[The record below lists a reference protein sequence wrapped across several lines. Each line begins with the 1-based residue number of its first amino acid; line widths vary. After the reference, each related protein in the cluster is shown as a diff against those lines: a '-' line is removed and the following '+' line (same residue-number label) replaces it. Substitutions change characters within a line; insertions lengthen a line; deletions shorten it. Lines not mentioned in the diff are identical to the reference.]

1 MPIKNSFYLQFFN
14 ILLVAMTTVSCS
26 ANIVPNKVTSDIVPN
41 SPLRIAFMPD
51 VHFHDIYAEFNDG
64 SFQGLANKVS
74 GKNATIRTL
83 SAELHSTR
91 LFNENY
97 FALLA
102 ALDDVVARGI
112 TLVALPGD
120 FSDDGQQIHIRGLSK
135 ILTHYQQQYG
145 IQFFAAPGNHD
156 PVRPFSHPAGKAD
169 YLGEGG
175 QPQRI
180 FSKGAK
186 ECQGYNTA
194 STTIERN
201 NQALNT
207 ICSEEVKA
215 LGYEGIMRQ
224 LAPHGFYPKENYRYW
239 ESPYSHYTTK
249 TYDYKTALA
258 EADFSQR
265 QYQVC
270 NQGSGGAFKQADY
283 KHCMQ
288 VPDSSYLVE
297 PVAGLWLLAIDA
309 NVYIPKA
316 EGFDLNNA
324 HNENNVSGSGNAGY
338 NKMFSHKTHV
348 MKWVADVVKRAEQ
361 SGKTLIAFS
370 YFPMSEF
377 YNGQSNLIGDYF
389 GEDNFQLARRPQDQV
404 SQKLAA
410 TGVKVHVGGHMHIN
424 DTGFTRGLDGQFLV
438 NIQAPSIAA
447 YVPAYK
453 VLTITANNN
462 IDVQTMVLNDVPRFD
477 ELFEHYQQE
486 HDTLKKSGSPKLWD
500 QAILSAKSYREFT
513 YWHIRE
519 LTRQRFVPREWPQD
533 MRDLMLSFSGQDASA
548 KAFALASAGLTLADF
563 SKWNGLDL
571 AVYFYRLRNPGQLA
585 LHDIQASR

>member
-1 MPIKNSFYLQFFN
+1 
-14 ILLVAMTTVSCS
+14 V
-26 ANIVPNKVTSDIVPN
+26 
-41 SPLRIAFMPD
+41 
-51 VHFHDIYAEFNDG
+51 
-64 SFQGLANKVS
+64 
-74 GKNATIRTL
+74 
-83 SAELHSTR
+83 
-91 LFNENY
+91 
-97 FALLA
+97 
-102 ALDDVVARGI
+102 
-112 TLVALPGD
+112 
-120 FSDDGQQIHIRGLSK
+120 
-135 ILTHYQQQYG
+135 
-145 IQFFAAPGNHD
+145 
-156 PVRPFSHPAGKAD
+156 
-169 YLGEGG
+169 
-175 QPQRI
+175 
-180 FSKGAK
+180 
-186 ECQGYNTA
+186 
-194 STTIERN
+194 
-201 NQALNT
+201 
-207 ICSEEVKA
+207 
-215 LGYEGIMRQ
+215 
-224 LAPHGFYPKENYRYW
+224 
-239 ESPYSHYTTK
+239 
-249 TYDYKTALA
+249 
-258 EADFSQR
+258 
-265 QYQVC
+265 
-270 NQGSGGAFKQADY
+270 
-283 KHCMQ
+283 Q

-297 PVAGLWLLAIDA
+297 PVEALWLLAIDA

-316 EGFDLNNA
+316 EGFDLNNIQ
-324 HNENNVSGSGNAGY
+324 NPDNFSGSGNAGY